1 MFIYELKTY
10 LLLKMM
16 RQIVPYLMIALVCA
30 AFLPASCA
38 TGVADSKELTKII
51 SQGCVTHMTT
61 NDLAF
66 FLATHN
72 YDATP
77 KNGYVQ
83 VKVDGMI
90 YKVVVG
96 DENSGLANI

>member
-1 MFIYELKTY
+1 M
-10 LLLKMM
+10 MM
-16 RQIVPYLMIALVCA
+16 RQIVMYLMIALACT
-30 AFLPASCA
+30 AFIPASCA
-38 TGVADSKELTKII
+38 TGVADSKELIKII
-51 SQGCVTHMTT
+51 SQGCVTHMTA

-72 YDATP
+72 FDATP

-83 VKVDGMI
+83 VEINSAI

-96 DENSGLANI
+96 SGNSGLANISLIN